1 MNDNFNQLKSR
12 WHSLDESLLP
22 NFEDLQKE
30 IEKIKRDQKK
40 KIVWWYSAILIFSII
55 TFGYVIYTDELNSI
69 YKSIS
74 EFILLFVSLFHL
86 YNSWTK
92 IKIQNKDYLL
102 NNIDFIET
110 LGENQMWKAVKQL
123 VINSISIT
131 LLSIAVFLLFL
142 DKLLKSDSLFMLFL
156 VMMLLFNGILW
167 FFIKPKLHLK
177 IKSDNEKIISKVDKF
192 KKYLNN

>member
-1 MNDNFNQLKSR
+1 MNNNFNQLKSR

-30 IEKIKRDQKK
+30 IEKIKRDKKK
-40 KIVWWYSAILIFSII
+40 KIVRWYSAILIFSII

-177 IKSDNEKIISKVDKF
+177 IKSDNEKIISKVDKI
-192 KKYLNN
+192 KKFLKN

>member
-1 MNDNFNQLKSR
+1 M
-12 WHSLDESLLP
+12 
-22 NFEDLQKE
+22 
-30 IEKIKRDQKK
+30 KIANNLFTIMIFLFMKQKK
-40 KIVWWYSAILIFSII
+40 FRIQRKISPIFRNTS
-55 TFGYVIYTDELNSI
+55 LSWRR
-69 YKSIS
+69 S
-74 EFILLFVSLFHL
+74 LLFVSLFHL

-192 KKYLNN
+192 KKFLKNQL

>member
-40 KIVWWYSAILIFSII
+40 KIVRWYSAILIFSII

-69 YKSIS
+69 YKNIS

-156 VMMLLFNGILW
+156 VMMLLFNGIPW

-192 KKYLNN
+192 KKFLKN

>member
-30 IEKIKRDQKK
+30 IEKIKRDKKK

-142 DKLLKSDSLFMLFL
+142 DKLLKSDSLFMLFF

-177 IKSDNEKIISKVDKF
+177 IKSDNEKIISKVDKI
-192 KKYLNN
+192 KKFLKN

>member
-30 IEKIKRDQKK
+30 IEKIRRDQKK
-40 KIVWWYSAILIFSII
+40 KIVRWYSMILIFSII

-131 LLSIAVFLLFL
+131 LLSIAAFLFFL

-167 FFIKPKLHLK
+167 FFTKPKLQLK
-177 IKSDNEKIISKVDKF
+177 IKSDNEKIILKVDKF
-192 KKYLNN
+192 KKNLKN

>member
-30 IEKIKRDQKK
+30 IEKIKRDKKK

-177 IKSDNEKIISKVDKF
+177 IKSDNEKIISKVEKF
-192 KKYLNN
+192 KKNLKN

>member
-40 KIVWWYSAILIFSII
+40 KIVRWYSAILIFSII

-110 LGENQMWKAVKQL
+110 LAENQMWKAVKQL

>member
-40 KIVWWYSAILIFSII
+40 KIVRWYSAILIFSII

-192 KKYLNN
+192 KKFLKI

>member
-1 MNDNFNQLKSR
+1 M
-12 WHSLDESLLP
+12 
-22 NFEDLQKE
+22 
-30 IEKIKRDQKK
+30 
-40 KIVWWYSAILIFSII
+40 
-55 TFGYVIYTDELNSI
+55 
-69 YKSIS
+69 
-74 EFILLFVSLFHL
+74 
-86 YNSWTK
+86 
-92 IKIQNKDYLL
+92 
-102 NNIDFIET
+102 ET

-156 VMMLLFNGILW
+156 VMMLLFNGIPW

-192 KKYLNN
+192 KKFLKN

>member
-30 IEKIKRDQKK
+30 IEKIKRDKKK
-40 KIVWWYSAILIFSII
+40 KIVRWYSAILIFSII

-142 DKLLKSDSLFMLFL
+142 DKLLKSDSLFMLFF

-177 IKSDNEKIISKVDKF
+177 IKSDNEKIISKVDKI
-192 KKYLNN
+192 KKFLKN

>member
-177 IKSDNEKIISKVDKF
+177 IKSDNEKIISKVDKI
-192 KKYLNN
+192 KKFLKN

>member
-30 IEKIKRDQKK
+30 IEKIKWDQKK
-40 KIVWWYSAILIFSII
+40 KIVRWYSAILIFSII

-177 IKSDNEKIISKVDKF
+177 IKSDNEKIISKVDKI
-192 KKYLNN
+192 KKFLKN

>member
-40 KIVWWYSAILIFSII
+40 KIVRWYSTILIFSII

-86 YNSWTK
+86 YNSWAK

-110 LGENQMWKAVKQL
+110 LGENHMWKAVKQL
-123 VINSISIT
+123 VINCISIT
-131 LLSIAVFLLFL
+131 LLSTAAFFFFL

-156 VMMLLFNGILW
+156 VIILLFNCVLW
-167 FFIKPKLHLK
+167 FFIKPKLQLK

-192 KKYLNN
+192 KKNLKN

>member
-1 MNDNFNQLKSR
+1 MNNNFNQLKSR

-167 FFIKPKLHLK
+167 FFIKPKLQLK
-177 IKSDNEKIISKVDKF
+177 IKSDNEKIISKVEKF
-192 KKYLNN
+192 KKNLKN

>member
-177 IKSDNEKIISKVDKF
+177 IKSDNEKFISKVDKF
-192 KKYLNN
+192 KKFLKN

>member
-1 MNDNFNQLKSR
+1 MNNNFNQLKSR

-30 IEKIKRDQKK
+30 IEKIKRDKKK

-177 IKSDNEKIISKVDKF
+177 IKSDNEKIISKVDKI
-192 KKYLNN
+192 KKFLKN

>member
-1 MNDNFNQLKSR
+1 M
-12 WHSLDESLLP
+12 DESLLP

-40 KIVWWYSAILIFSII
+40 KIVRWYSAILIFSII

-142 DKLLKSDSLFMLFL
+142 DKLLKSDSLLMLFL

-177 IKSDNEKIISKVDKF
+177 IKSDNEKIISKVDKI
-192 KKYLNN
+192 KKFLKN

>member
-30 IEKIKRDQKK
+30 IEKIKRDKKK
-40 KIVWWYSAILIFSII
+40 KIVRWYSAILIFSII

-92 IKIQNKDYLL
+92 IKIHNKDYLL

-192 KKYLNN
+192 KKFLKN

>member
-30 IEKIKRDQKK
+30 IEKIKRDKKK
-40 KIVWWYSAILIFSII
+40 KIVRWYSAILIFSII

-192 KKYLNN
+192 KKFLKN

>member
-30 IEKIKRDQKK
+30 IEKIKWDQKK
-40 KIVWWYSAILIFSII
+40 KIVRWYSAILIFSII

-74 EFILLFVSLFHL
+74 EFILLFISLFHL

-177 IKSDNEKIISKVDKF
+177 IKSDNEKIISKVDKI
-192 KKYLNN
+192 KKFLKN